1 MYKLLFIL
9 SLFFLHADNAAPIKL
24 SYQIDEKSQ
33 LYLLGSTNV
42 NNFKCACT
50 DKFSAAV
57 LEAEVNESSRNIQ
70 FKNTTIRIKTTLLNC
85 KNNVMNR
92 DMHKALK
99 AEKYPYILVE
109 LINAQPLH
117 DEKLLQNGKVYKYNV
132 NTVITIAGISKQHL
146 MTVQMVKLSNHLY
159 RLNASKDLLMS
170 DYEIKPRTPFN
181 IIKIND
187 LVTIHFDMVVV
198 AAN

>member
-1 MYKLLFIL
+1 MLKFLFIL
-9 SLFFLHADNAAPIKL
+9 SLFFLHADNASPIKL

-50 DKFSAAV
+50 DKFPAAM
-57 LEAEVNESSRNIQ
+57 LEAEVNETSRSIQ

-99 AEKYPYILVE
+99 AEKFPYILVD
-109 LINAQPLH
+109 LLTAQPLH
-117 DEKLLQNGKVYKYNV
+117 DEKQLLNSKVYKYNV
-132 NTVITIAGISKQHL
+132 NAVITIGGISKQHQ

-181 IIKIND
+181 IIKIDD

>member
-9 SLFFLHADNAAPIKL
+9 SLFFLHADNASPIKL

-50 DKFSAAV
+50 DKFPAAV
-57 LEAEVNESSRNIQ
+57 LEAEVNEQSRNIQ
-70 FKNTTIRIKTTLLNC
+70 FKNTSIRIKTTLLNC

-117 DEKLLQNGKVYKYNV
+117 DEKQLQNSKVYKYNV
-132 NTVITIAGISKQHL
+132 NAVITIAGISKQHL

-159 RLNASKDLLMS
+159 RLNAAKDLLMS

-181 IIKIND
+181 IIKIDD

>member
-1 MYKLLFIL
+1 MYKLLLIL
-9 SLFFLHADNAAPIKL
+9 SLLFLHADNAAPIKL

-50 DKFSAAV
+50 DKFPAAV
-57 LEAEVNESSRNIQ
+57 LEAEVNESSRSIQ

-99 AEKYPYILVE
+99 AEKYPHILVE
-109 LINAQPLH
+109 LVNAQPLH
-117 DEKLLQNGKVYKYNV
+117 DEKQLQNNKVYKYNV
-132 NTVITIAGISKQHL
+132 TSVITIAGISKQHL

-181 IIKIND
+181 IIKIDD

>member
-9 SLFFLHADNAAPIKL
+9 SLFFLHADNASPIKL

-50 DKFSAAV
+50 DKFPAAV
-57 LEAEVNESSRNIQ
+57 LEAEVNEQSRNIQ
-70 FKNTTIRIKTTLLNC
+70 FKNTSIRIKTTLLNC

-117 DEKLLQNGKVYKYNV
+117 DEKQLQNSKVYKYNV
-132 NTVITIAGISKQHL
+132 NAVITIAGISKQHL

-181 IIKIND
+181 IIKIDD
-187 LVTIHFDMVVV
+187 LVTIHFDMVVI

>member
-1 MYKLLFIL
+1 
-9 SLFFLHADNAAPIKL
+9 
-24 SYQIDEKSQ
+24 
-33 LYLLGSTNV
+33 
-42 NNFKCACT
+42 
-50 DKFSAAV
+50 
-57 LEAEVNESSRNIQ
+57 
-70 FKNTTIRIKTTLLNC
+70 
-85 KNNVMNR
+85 
-92 DMHKALK
+92 MHKALK
-99 AEKYPYILVE
+99 AEKYPHINVE
-109 LINAQPLH
+109 LISAQPLH
-117 DEKLLQNGKVYKYNV
+117 DEKQLQSSKVYKYNV
-132 NTVITIAGISKQHL
+132 NAVITIAGISKQHL

>member
-9 SLFFLHADNAAPIKL
+9 SLFFLHADNAAPLKL

-50 DKFSAAV
+50 DKFPPAV

-70 FKNTTIRIKTTLLNC
+70 FKSAVIRIKTTLLNC

-99 AEKYPYILVE
+99 AEKYPYINVE

-117 DEKLLQNGKVYKYNV
+117 DEKQLQNSKVYKYNV
-132 NTVITIAGISKQHL
+132 TAVITIAGISKQHL
-146 MTVQMVKLSNHLY
+146 MTVQMMKLSNHLY